1 MMHAGKTKNKRRR
14 CKTAPNQFTITS
26 SMNFTVTNRNS
37 MFENGKYENSMGT
50 SHLVVDLR
58 EYQKTKNNEPSVNE

>member
-1 MMHAGKTKNKRRR
+1 MLHAGKTENMLCR
-14 CKTAPNQFTITS
+14 CKTAPKEFTRTS

-58 EYQKTKNNEPSVNE
+58 EYQ